1 MAEEPRQTKKNAVG
15 TQLYGPCG
23 AAVWSAPTIDP
34 ERQALY
40 VATGNS
46 YSNPPADTS
55 DAVIAL
61 DLRTGTKLWHQ
72 QTTPNDSFTAGCF
85 GSDRTNCPENN
96 GPAHY
101 FGQSPILVPFP
112 DRRRLLVIGQQS
124 GVVHAMDPDQQ
135 GKILWQT
142 RVGKGG

>member
-15 TQLYGPCG
+15 TQLYGPSG

-61 DLRTGTKLWHQ
+61 DLRTGTKIWPQ
-72 QTTPNDSFTAGCF
+72 PPTPNHSFTAGRF
-85 GSDRTNCPENN
+85 GSHRLNCPQH
-96 GPAHY
+96 PR
-101 FGQSPILVPFP
+101 PP
-112 DRRRLLVIGQQS
+112 
-124 GVVHAMDPDQQ
+124 
-135 GKILWQT
+135 
-142 RVGKGG
+142 